1 MQAGNSDF
9 LPWRR
14 NAAAA
19 LANHGGDDMKHAS
32 IRGLGAALC
41 LVAFAALAADT
52 GDWDGLVE
60 VKAKRLDAAFLL
72 PGADFRVYTRV
83 MMDPVEVAMEK
94 NWLRDYNR
102 DATTLSQRLTDEDVQ
117 NILRAARD
125 GFTEVF
131 TEAFK
136 EDGVQLVTTPGP
148 DVLRL
153 RAGVVDL
160 FVSAPD
166 TMTAGR
172 SRTYSME
179 AGHATLF
186 LEARDSVT
194 GALLGRALDKR
205 ETRST
210 GHVQVA
216 NRVTN
221 TADFRQLF
229 KQWAGICIK
238 GMDEL
243 REHSPVPTDLQ
254 PGQ

>member
-1 MQAGNSDF
+1 
-9 LPWRR
+9 
-14 NAAAA
+14 
-19 LANHGGDDMKHAS
+19 MKRAS

-41 LVAFAALAADT
+41 LAAVAALAADT
-52 GDWDGLVE
+52 GGWDGLVE
-60 VKAKRLDAAFLL
+60 VKAKRLDSAFLL
-72 PGADFRVYTRV
+72 PGADFRVYTKV

-102 DATTLSQRLTDEDVQ
+102 DAATLSQQLTEKDVQ
-117 NILRAARD
+117 DILQAARD

-136 EDGVQLVTTPGP
+136 QEGVQIVATPGP

-153 RAGVVDL
+153 RPGVVDL
-160 FVSAPD
+160 FVSAPG
-166 TMTAGR
+166 TMTAGV
-172 SRTYSME
+172 SRTYVME

-210 GHVQVA
+210 GRVQLA
-216 NRVTN
+216 NRTTN

-229 KQWAGICIK
+229 RQWADICIK
-238 GMDEL
+238 GMEEL
-243 REHSPVPTDLQ
+243 RAHSPVPADLK
-254 PGQ
+254 PAG

>member
-1 MQAGNSDF
+1 
-9 LPWRR
+9 
-14 NAAAA
+14 
-19 LANHGGDDMKHAS
+19 MKHAS

-41 LVAFAALAADT
+41 LAAVAALAADT
-52 GDWDGLVE
+52 GNWDGLVE

-72 PGADFRVYTRV
+72 PGADFRVYTKV
-83 MMDPVEVAMEK
+83 MLDPVEVAMEK
-94 NWLRDYNR
+94 DWLRDYNR

-117 NILRAARD
+117 RILDAARE

-136 EDGVQLVTTPGP
+136 EDGVQLVAAPGP

-153 RAGVVDL
+153 RPGVVDL
-160 FVSAPD
+160 FISAPD

-179 AGHATLF
+179 AGRATLF

-194 GALLGRALDKR
+194 GALLGRALDER
-205 ETRST
+205 ETRNT

-229 KQWAGICIK
+229 RQWADICIK
-238 GMDEL
+238 GMEEL
-243 REHSPVPTDLQ
+243 RAHSPVPVDLK